1 MALPIFVVFRGAAE
15 GVPLALLAAC
25 GFLAVAAARA
35 VMLRWRRNRTR
46 ELEERCAH
54 LVQANDRLEEAK
66 ERAFELF
73 HNQMA
78 ASKKRTSQIQKV
90 FELSNLINSEL
101 DLEHVLQTVVNAV
114 RECLGYRIVLLR
126 ALDEE
131 RDVFQARAFAG
142 LPYDAISMLE
152 RYEVLREEFES
163 WIQERFR
170 ISNSYFISHEWNFWS
185 KEDDELAY
193 VPNLGERREGEWHQ
207 DDVLFVPMRTREGK
221 LIAYMSVDDPGD
233 RRLPTLEMIETL
245 ELFANE
251 GATAIQNATLYRH
264 LEENM
269 HQIKAT
275 AERMRELNELKSNFV
290 STVSH
295 ELRTPLTSIRAYVET
310 LLDAGETIDGPTR
323 QEFLGIIN
331 EESARLARLIDAV
344 LDLSKLEA
352 GKLTVRREPL
362 SLSRLI
368 EEVMD
373 VIRPMAEKK
382 RLVLESSFP
391 SGEVQ
396 IEADHDL
403 MKQVFLNLTGNA
415 IKFTPEGGRITL
427 SADKKSGIVE
437 IAIEDTGIGIPE
449 DKLDRIFDRFYQV
462 DGSNV
467 RRFGGSGL
475 GLSITKS
482 IVEWHGGEIRAESKD
497 GGGTRFVIAFG
508 GSPDGGTP
516 IAFPVNRSSGF
527 SDALSRAM
535 VSMVAS
541 MFDARLVS
549 FLALEDDGLTLAVRA
564 SIGIEEKAAR
574 EARIPVGEAGY
585 GWVAQHGKELLI
597 EDLDSDGRFQ
607 KASAAICC
615 GAKSLVSVPV
625 RWAGEVIGVLNV
637 SNKADGAPMNEH
649 DLRLLMA
656 LSERIGNAW
665 DLVSKGSPTQG
676 RSRLIRECFTALDLN
691 ARRTRRGLHAGTRA
705 DLAFALGQQLG
716 FGPASS
722 RQLVYAAAVHEVGM
736 GFMSEDVLG
745 ENRPL
750 VPDEWML
757 LTNHPEAG
765 ARILRSIEVSPELLS
780 WVETHHERPDGEGYP
795 HGLRGDQIPLGA
807 RALSVLDAFD
817 SMTRGR
823 PYREAVSNEQALR
836 ELTAHAGTQFDAAVI
851 EALEQVLAGTLVE
864 TQAGGRLL

>member
-1 MALPIFVVFRGAAE
+1 MLVVLRGAGA
-15 GVPLALLAAC
+15 GIPLWLFAALAAIAA
-25 GFLAVAAARA
+25 LVAGGAFVR
-35 VMLRWRRNRTR
+35 RWRRNRVR
-46 ELEERCAH
+46 ELEDRCAR
-54 LVQANDRLEEAK
+54 LIQANDRLEEAK

-78 ASKKRTSQIQKV
+78 ASKKRTGQLQKV

-101 DLEHVLQTVVNAV
+101 DLERVLQSVVNAV

-126 ALDEE
+126 VLDEE
-131 RDVFQARAFAG
+131 RGVFQARAFAG

-163 WIQERFR
+163 WVQERFR

-221 LIAYMSVDDPGD
+221 LMAYMSVDDPGD
-233 RRLPTLEMIETL
+233 KRLPTLETIETL

-251 GATAIQNATLYRH
+251 GATAIQNATLYRR

-269 HQIKAT
+269 HQIKVT
-275 AERMRELNELKSNFV
+275 AERMKELNELKSNFV

-310 LLDAGETIDGPTR
+310 LLDAGETIDPPTR
-323 QEFLGIIN
+323 HEFLGIIN
-331 EESARLARLIDAV
+331 DESARLARLIDAV

-352 GKLTVRREPL
+352 GKLTVHCEPL
-362 SLSRLI
+362 SLAKLI
-368 EEVMD
+368 DEVVD

-382 RLVLESSFP
+382 QLRIESVLP
-391 SGEVQ
+391 SGDVQ
-396 IEADHDL
+396 LEADRDL
-403 MKQVFLNLTGNA
+403 MKQVFLNLSGNA
-415 IKFTPEGGRITL
+415 IKFTPDGGRITL
-427 SADKKSGIVE
+427 SAEKKNGVVE

-475 GLSITKS
+475 GLAITKS
-482 IVEWHGGEIRAESKD
+482 IVEWHGGEIRAESRE
-497 GGGTRFVIAFG
+497 GEGTRFVACFG
-508 GSPDGGTP
+508 GSRGSGAPV
-516 IAFPVNRSSGF
+516 AFPVGRPGGF
-527 SDALSRAM
+527 SDAISRAL
-535 VSMVAS
+535 VSMISS
-541 MFDARLVS
+541 MLDARAVC
-549 FLALEDDGLTLAVRA
+549 FLMLEDDGLTLVPRA
-564 SIGIEEKAAR
+564 SIGLEEHVAR
-574 EARIPVGEAGY
+574 EARIPVGEGIH
-585 GWVAQHGKELLI
+585 GWVARHGKELLVTHVG
-597 EDLDSDGRFQ
+597 SDPRCRNAPPALLREA
-607 KASAAICC
+607 ASLIC
-615 GAKSLVSVPV
+615 APL
-625 RWAGEVIGVLNV
+625 RWAGEVIGVINV
-637 SNKADGAPMNEH
+637 SDKASGLPMNEH

-656 LSERIGNAW
+656 LVERVGNAW
-665 DLVSKGSPTQG
+665 DLVSKRGASQG
-676 RSRLIRECFTALDLN
+676 LSRLIRECFTALDLN

-722 RQLVYAAAVHEVGM
+722 RHLVYAAAVHEVGM
-736 GFMSEDVLG
+736 GFVPEEALA

-750 VPDEWML
+750 LPEEWTL
-757 LTNHPEAG
+757 LMNHPEAG
-765 ARILRSIEVSPELLS
+765 ARMLRTIEVSPDVLAWIEA
-780 WVETHHERPDGEGYP
+780 HHEWFNGVGYP
-795 HGLRGDQIPLGA
+795 HGLNGDKVPLGA

-823 PYREAVSNEQALR
+823 PYREAMSWEEALH
-836 ELTAHAGTQFDAAVI
+836 ELSAHAGTQFDAAVV
-851 EALEQVLAGTLVE
+851 EALRQVLENEQAEAGITNR
-864 TQAGGRLL
+864 AA